1 MLIFER
7 HGLLRWLNCIS
18 LAKLTIFPPLLAR
31 CSARH
36 GNANRN
42 QNAWNSFGIARK
54 QLQLSLKY
62 PPGFITRK
70 LDCKFSSLHPMSV
83 YVEPRNI
90 SSQALPRCALAINRG
105 SSQTKVLFQKKRW
118 HEWVL
123 KVEFLKTK
131 CQVPV
136 FWQTCSL
143 HL

>member
-1 MLIFER
+1 MLIFET

-70 LDCKFSSLHPMSV
+70 LVCKFSSLFCLFMSSQ
-83 YVEPRNI
+83 EMSHLN
-90 SSQALPRCALAINRG
+90 QALPRCALAINRG